1 MPTATPGR
9 LYSEKDVGMELVVW
23 IGAVITVVGFAAILL
38 SLVKVMR
45 LRKRGLED
53 AEMRAQLQRVVP
65 LNIGALMLS
74 MLGLMMVVV
83 GIILS

>member
-1 MPTATPGR
+1 
-9 LYSEKDVGMELVVW
+9 MELVVW